1 MSDMMIPKEYQ
12 QRVLQ
17 MLASLYPDK
26 QFEITQD
33 PLIIRYREVK
43 VGLENLYKLY
53 TRDQLA
59 PKDRDEYIRVHFSHL
74 ITNLDIESTLD
85 RITWDEIR
93 GKILIQ
99 RNITVERALG
109 RSRLTIQIQTDNIY

>member
-1 MSDMMIPKEYQ
+1 MKAMMTPKEYQ